1 MIFPVALI
9 SVITLISASLGSEE
23 SCYLSEEQ
31 EDQCASV
38 CYPIVKPLLR
48 YFEKTNEKDAQFL
61 RCKTDYSELQKRY
74 SDLQNE
80 GLKQYAQISKCQKDN
95 SELMKSNLE
104 VQNKYTAVL
113 SQLSDEKVK
122 NAQLHSKQQEVDNLI
137 NQKNTEIDLLKDQI
151 RELKEKSELATLT
164 NQFRE
169 DIAKLGKIVKNGG
182 IHENNPTKS
191 EVETGEVATTPLPNI
206 KIETTPKIETI
217 GKSAEHNHLQNKTT
231 NFSDIPNPCP
241 GGQELQFVHRE
252 IQLPGSD
259 PFKAVCYSDSDIGS
273 GWLYVYKKI
282 YTSQT
287 FNRTYEDYE
296 RGFGDIGTELANEF
310 FIGLNRLHHL
320 TSGSHE
326 VLLGTVSG
334 SSRCTNFV
342 VGDRSEGYRVKSNGR
357 CFGDGLWMSP
367 LQDSKF
373 STFDRDEDGVSDR
386 NLAKE
391 YGYGWWFD
399 PGMSSAPFH
408 PIYMFIRRTD

>member
-9 SVITLISASLGSEE
+9 SAIFLISASLGSEE

-48 YFEKTNEKDAQFL
+48 YFEKTNEKDAHLL

-74 SDLQNE
+74 SDLQSE
-80 GLKQYAQISKCQKDN
+80 DLKQYAQISKCQKDN
-95 SELMKSNLE
+95 SELVRRYSD
-104 VQNKYTAVL
+104 VV
-113 SQLSDEKVK
+113 SQLKDSEVK
-122 NAQLHSKQQEVDNLI
+122 YVQLHSKQQEVDNLI

-217 GKSAEHNHLQNKTT
+217 
-231 NFSDIPNPCP
+231 DIPNPCP